1 MYAADIALDEVILL
15 SPMDESRLTQ
25 IGLTALLGA
34 WMKDNQPTTAAAA
47 AARDGTVVYDIMF
60 LWSVAYTLANW
71 L

>member
-15 SPMDESRLTQ
+15 SPMDESRLT
-25 IGLTALLGA
+25 TRLGA
-34 WMKDNQPTTAAAA
+34 WMKDNQPTAAAEAAAA
-47 AARDGTVVYDIMF
+47 PARDGTVVYDIMF